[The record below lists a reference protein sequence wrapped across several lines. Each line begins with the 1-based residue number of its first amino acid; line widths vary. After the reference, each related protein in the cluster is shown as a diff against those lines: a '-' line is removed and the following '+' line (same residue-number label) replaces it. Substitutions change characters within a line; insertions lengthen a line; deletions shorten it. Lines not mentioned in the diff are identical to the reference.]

1 MVGLFEQR
9 ETEQQQQNPEKMHL
23 KISDSQVFFIQVMIW
38 D

>member
-9 ETEQQQQNPEKMHL
+9 ETEQQQKNQK